1 MRTIPAS
8 SIGRATFRSTFRQM
22 IPSQTLRSL
31 TERFQ
36 PQRGAPPVL
45 PTPDLIESLVYHPLP
60 TAGTLAAHLADLGGP
75 PLRDASLAERRQRLD
90 PRLFEKILATALHPL
105 ADPRAHPDAFYRG
118 LRLLG
123 IDGVQFSLRNTE
135 PIRAQTIKAR
145 TRRGRAAFAKLGL
158 CVISE
163 LGLHNPVVAATGLE
177 SERVLARRC
186 MPYLPRR
193 SLLLGDRYYGV
204 GCCIAEC
211 IPLCRERGSEYL
223 FRVRANL
230 KAEPVRPLAD
240 GSAVMRVTL
249 ADGATIE
256 VREIRGR
263 IRTREGARTAVR
275 LWTSLMPARRYPA
288 RQLLRLYARR
298 WEQEVATDEL
308 KNRLHG
314 GALLQSQTVRTAVQ
328 ELAAL
333 VLAQALVARV
343 RTAAARRG
351 RVPTLRVSFGKTLQ
365 MLQLLWPVLEVS
377 DGLLSRRQQ
386 RELIRRLEQRLLR
399 QLTGPRR
406 ERTYPRAV
414 RQPVTKWPRLR
425 HNRYHQGSVEVEIT
439 RIKK

>member
-1 MRTIPAS
+1 MRPIPAS
-8 SIGRATFRSTFRQM
+8 SLGLATFRSTFRQM
-22 IPSQTLRSL
+22 IPSHTLRSL

-36 PQRGAPPVL
+36 PQRGAPPTL
-45 PTPDLIESLVYHPLP
+45 PTPELIEALVYHPLP
-60 TAGTLAAHLADLGGP
+60 TAGTLAEHLADLGAP
-75 PLRDASLAERRQRLD
+75 PLRDASLAERRQHLD
-90 PRLFEKILATALHPL
+90 PRLFEEILATALHPL
-105 ADPRAHPDAFYRG
+105 AERRTHPDAFYG
-118 LRLLG
+118 DLRLLG

-163 LGLHNPVVAATGLE
+163 LGLHNPVVAAVGLE
-177 SERVLARRC
+177 SEQVLARRC
-186 MPYLPRR
+186 APHLPCR

-204 GCCIAEC
+204 GRCIAEW
-211 IPLCRERGSEYL
+211 IPLCRERGSECL

-230 KAEPVRPLAD
+230 KAEPVRSLAD
-240 GSAVMRVTL
+240 GSAIVRITL
-249 ADGATIE
+249 GDGTTVE

-263 IRTREGARTAVR
+263 IRTREGSRTEVR
-275 LWTSLMPARRYPA
+275 LWSSLTAARRHPARH
-288 RQLLRLYARR
+288 LLRLYARR

-308 KNRLHG
+308 KNRLHA

-333 VLAQALVARV
+333 VLAQALVVRV

-365 MLQLLWPVLEVS
+365 MLQTLWPVLEVCE
-377 DGLLSRRQQ
+377 GLLSRRQQ
-386 RELIRRLEQRLLR
+386 RELIRRMEERLLR
-399 QLTGPRR
+399 KLTGPRR

-425 HNRYHQGSVEVEIT
+425 QNRYHQGSVEVEVT
-439 RIKK
+439 RIQK